1 MLKGLRVIPVL
12 MPLITSVA
20 LAQQHPSLHTHMA
33 APTGAH
39 LMGRMQKTQR
49 MQVAMTLQ
57 LRNETQLDA
66 LLQRR
71 IHSIPDTSHPN
82 RRTNPAAR
90 TAMAIH
96 CHGKPIP
103 PMVASASGKVVVE
116 CQGCISGSTRHTTRA
131 RWV

>member
-66 LLQRR
+66 LLQRLVPISPLTPNLPSTLASR
-71 IHSIPDTSHPN
+71 SRASPDSTTTSP
-82 RRTNPAAR
+82 
-90 TAMAIH
+90 
-96 CHGKPIP
+96 
-103 PMVASASGKVVVE
+103 
-116 CQGCISGSTRHTTRA
+116 RA
-131 RWV
+131 R